1 MNDFQQLQVLHAAL
15 MVGAVAVCV
24 VLGLVMSREGAV
36 ATFTGWSDGLLLI
49 AAIVMA
55 AEVAISY
62 LLWRSRQASI
72 PISAP
77 LFDKWMHY
85 RSSCILRW
93 ACLEGGIL
101 IAVLLSYLEQNPAG
115 FSIAA
120 IGLGF
125 LFLARPSREYFV
137 EHYGPEE

>member
-1 MNDFQQLQVLHAAL
+1 
-15 MVGAVAVCV
+15 
-24 VLGLVMSREGAV
+24 MSREGAV
-36 ATFTGWSDGLLLI
+36 ATFSGWSDGLLLI
-49 AAIVMA
+49 AAIVMM
-55 AEVAISY
+55 AEIVLSF
-62 LLWRSRQASI
+62 LLWSNRQSKI
-72 PISAP
+72 PVAGL
-77 LFDKWMHY
+77 LFEKWMHY
-85 RSSCILRW
+85 RSSCIFRW

-101 IAVLLSYLEQNPAG
+101 IAVVLSYLEQNPAG